1 MRNVVDER
9 ILVVFDNDNI
19 RLTSIPALLVQRRL
33 RWCGHAAR
41 HPDGE
46 LIKDPHRLARGADEL
61 GAS

>member
-1 MRNVVDER
+1 MRNVADER

-19 RLTSIPALLVQRRL
+19 RLTSIPALLVQRL
-33 RWCGHAAR
+33 RWLGHAAR
-41 HPDGE
+41 RLDGE